1 VKADRVVSIFN
12 DLFQESHITALT
24 GGETEPFYRVGG
36 ENEHGIFFRE
46 DFVASAL
53 HEVSHWC
60 LAGPSRRA
68 VNDYGYWYS
77 ADRDKANQ
85 LKFEAVEARPQ
96 ALEWIFSVA
105 AGVSFRLSA
114 DNLTLKD
121 HDLSDFGRQVKRHVD
136 KFLLQ
141 GLPPRARLFANALA
155 GLEVDYT
162 QRRHYEGLTV

>member
-1 VKADRVVSIFN
+1 MKADSVISIFN
-12 DLFQESHITALT
+12 SLFQESHITTLA
-24 GGETEPFYRVGG
+24 GGEAEPFYRVGG
-36 ENEHGIFFRE
+36 ESEHRIFFRE

-60 LAGPSRRA
+60 LAGTSRRA

-77 ADRDKANQ
+77 ADRNKEDQ

-121 HDLSDFGRQVKRHVD
+121 HDLSNFRHQVKRQVD

-155 GLEVDYT
+155 GLEMGYI
-162 QRRHYEGLTV
+162 QRRHYERLTV